1 MTGVK
6 ALHKLRP
13 LCAVS
18 DPSPRLMLPFLR
30 FIFQM
35 CVQKHTSQRARQ
47 ILEFRLVHFLIIWEM
62 GADPSVSLEQAP
74 EEGSWVRL
82 CVSSP

>member
-18 DPSPRLMLPFLR
+18 DPSPRLMFPFLR
-30 FIFQM
+30 FIFRVCPEAYQSEGTLRFSNLDLFTFSSFG
-35 CVQKHTSQRARQ
+35 KWDL
-47 ILEFRLVHFLIIWEM
+47 ILQFL
-62 GADPSVSLEQAP
+62 
-74 EEGSWVRL
+74 
-82 CVSSP
+82 